1 MFKIYDGRKEFY
13 QWDLDRKLI
22 VEDKTISEV
31 HFCNRMGAVSVIR
44 YVYEVNGLYL
54 VDVPNLLL
62 QDSFRMNVYG
72 YDKNYTK
79 HSKNFNIVARTR
91 PENYVFTDDEI
102 ATWDELDERI
112 NNIEKEAVPEAVI
125 EAVVQDYLKENPAVD
140 LSGYATEE
148 YVDNAVGA
156 IEIPEVDLSNHYTKE
171 ETRNLIEADLAYYA
185 TKTYV
190 DQKIAEAEL
199 GGEDVD
205 LSGYYTKEETDTAIS
220 NADALLREDIID
232 VMTNNYIHKNILET
246 RFQVIEENHYTKE
259 ETDKAI
265 KDAVDAIEIPEAEEV
280 DLSNYYTK
288 SEVDGAIE
296 GAIGA
301 IQVPTNISAFT
312 NDAGYQTETQVNSL
326 INAALGVIENGSY

>member
-91 PENYVFTDDEI
+91 PENYVFTDEDVN
-102 ATWDELDERI
+102 TWKELDERI

-125 EAVVQDYLKENPAVD
+125 EAVVQDYLRENPAVD

-190 DQKIAEAEL
+190 DQKIDEIDIPETDLSGLATEEYVNQKIAEAEL

-205 LSGYYTKEETDTAIS
+205 LSGYYTKAETDSA
-220 NADALLREDIID
+220 
-232 VMTNNYIHKNILET
+232 
-246 RFQVIEENHYTKE
+246 IEEAVGAVE
-259 ETDKAI
+259 VPSVEGLASETY
-265 KDAVDAIEIPEAEEV
+265 VD
-280 DLSNYYTK
+280 N
-288 SEVDGAIE
+288 
-296 GAIGA
+296 AIGA
-301 IQVPTNISAFT
+301 IVFPAVPNAVSAFE

>member
-91 PENYVFTDDEI
+91 PENYVFTDEDVN
-102 ATWDELDERI
+102 TWKELDERI

-125 EAVVQDYLKENPAVD
+125 EAVVQDYLRENPAVD

-148 YVDNAVGA
+148 YVDQAVGA

-220 NADALLREDIID
+220 DAVGAVEVPSLDGYATEQY
-232 VMTNNYIHKNILET
+232 V
-246 RFQVIEENHYTKE
+246 
-259 ETDKAI
+259 
-265 KDAVDAIEIPEAEEV
+265 KDAINAIPEKDMSNYALKTEIPDVSSFTTMSAVEA
-280 DLSNYYTK
+280 K
-288 SEVDGAIE
+288 
-296 GAIGA
+296 
-301 IQVPTNISAFT
+301 
-312 NDAGYQTETQVNSL
+312 GYQTETQVNSL

>member
-91 PENYVFTDDEI
+91 PENYVFTDEDVN
-102 ATWDELDERI
+102 TWKELDERI

-125 EAVVQDYLKENPAVD
+125 EAVVQDYLRENPAVD

-205 LSGYYTKEETDTAIS
+205 LSGYYTKAETDSA
-220 NADALLREDIID
+220 
-232 VMTNNYIHKNILET
+232 
-246 RFQVIEENHYTKE
+246 IEEAVGAVEVPSLDGYATE
-259 ETDKAI
+259 QYV
-265 KDAVDAIEIPEAEEV
+265 KDAINAIPEKDMSNYALKTEIPDVSSFTTMSAVEA
-280 DLSNYYTK
+280 K
-288 SEVDGAIE
+288 
-296 GAIGA
+296 
-301 IQVPTNISAFT
+301 
-312 NDAGYQTETQVNSL
+312 GYQTETQVNSL

>member
-91 PENYVFTDDEI
+91 PENYVFTDEDVN
-102 ATWDELDERI
+102 TWKELDERI

-125 EAVVQDYLKENPAVD
+125 EAVV
-140 LSGYATEE
+140 
-148 YVDNAVGA
+148 
-156 IEIPEVDLSNHYTKE
+156 
-171 ETRNLIEADLAYYA
+171 
-185 TKTYV
+185 
-190 DQKIAEAEL
+190 
-199 GGEDVD
+199 
-205 LSGYYTKEETDTAIS
+205 
-220 NADALLREDIID
+220 
-232 VMTNNYIHKNILET
+232 
-246 RFQVIEENHYTKE
+246 
-259 ETDKAI
+259 
-265 KDAVDAIEIPEAEEV
+265 
-280 DLSNYYTK
+280 
-288 SEVDGAIE
+288 
-296 GAIGA
+296 
-301 IQVPTNISAFT
+301 
-312 NDAGYQTETQVNSL
+312 
-326 INAALGVIENGSY
+326 

>member
-91 PENYVFTDDEI
+91 PENYVFTDEDVN
-102 ATWDELDERI
+102 TWKELDERI

-125 EAVVQDYLKENPAVD
+125 EAVVQDYLRENPAVD

-148 YVDNAVGA
+148 YVDQAVGA

-190 DQKIAEAEL
+190 EQKIAEAEL

-205 LSGYYTKEETDTAIS
+205 LSGYYTKEETDSA
-220 NADALLREDIID
+220 
-232 VMTNNYIHKNILET
+232 
-246 RFQVIEENHYTKE
+246 IEEAVGAVEVPSLDGYATE
-259 ETDKAI
+259 QYV
-265 KDAVDAIEIPEAEEV
+265 KDAINAIPEK
-280 DLSNYYTK
+280 DLSNYALKTEIPDV
-288 SEVDGAIE
+288 SSF
-296 GAIGA
+296 
-301 IQVPTNISAFT
+301 TTMSAVE
-312 NDAGYQTETQVNSL
+312 AKGYQTETQVNSL